1 MGVVKFYSY
10 LVAIISSRYQL
21 EQCEVSVNPIKSAL
35 SCILG
40 ASLMLCAACSQAQSD
55 VDTCLEISLTGTMG
69 GPSVFAGLAGSGT
82 LVKYGNVENNCG
94 DIHLQFD
101 AGRATSLRLS
111 ELGVGVNKL
120 DAIFIT
126 HLHSDHTVGLVDI
139 LQTRWHFFG
148 KPIDLVCSADQT
160 VEKPSPRTL
169 SCANFGEHIADA
181 AIQAGEIAQRSAESK
196 KRNSNGPASIVNHI
210 AVEAKPASK
219 TAAAK
224 PVQVWQSGDVSVS
237 AINSRHIP
245 GHLSYRVD
253 TPKGSVV
260 IGGDAGN
267 DLAKPPREN
276 STSAAV
282 ESLSQDAD
290 VLVHSTIHPVF
301 GPDGGSKF
309 PAPIFF
315 RQSTAADLGAL
326 AKRAKVKHLMLTHLI
341 PPIGAKSVGP
351 YKVPGGPLSEASYVD
366 AVSPSDYKG
375 QLYVGKDKLTLR
387 LP

>member
-1 MGVVKFYSY
+1 MKSVKVY
-10 LVAIISSRYQL
+10 
-21 EQCEVSVNPIKSAL
+21 
-35 SCILG
+35 ILG
-40 ASLMLCAACSQAQSD
+40 ALVVFCAACSHVQSGD
-55 VDTCLEISLTGTMG
+55 SQVSSNDQKTCLEVSLTGTMG
-69 GPSVFAGLAGSGT
+69 GPSVFGGLAGSGT
-82 LVKYGNVENNCG
+82 LVKYGRVENNCG
-94 DIHLQFD
+94 DVHLQFD

-148 KPIDLVCSADQT
+148 KPVDLVCSEDKT
-160 VEKPSPRTL
+160 SFKPEPRTL

-181 AIQAGEIAQRSAESK
+181 SIQAGEIAQRSAESK
-196 KRNSNGPASIVNHI
+196 KRDSNGPASIVNHI
-210 AVEAKPASK
+210 PVVAEPASK
-219 TAAAK
+219 GTAAK
-224 PVQVWQSGDVSVS
+224 PVQVWKSGDVTVS

-267 DLAKPPREN
+267 DKASLPREN

-282 ESLSQDAD
+282 ETLSQGAD
-290 VLVHSTIHPVF
+290 ILVHSTMHPIF
-301 GPDGGSKF
+301 GPDGGSTF
-309 PAPIFF
+309 PVPIFL
-315 RQSTAADLGAL
+315 RQSTAGDLGAL
-326 AKRAKVKHLMLTHLI
+326 ASRANIDNLMLTHLI

-351 YKVPGGPLSEASYVD
+351 YKVPGGALSEQDYAD
-366 AVSPSDYKG
+366 AVVESGYQG
-375 QLYVGKDKLTLR
+375 NIYVGKDKLTLR
-387 LP
+387 LPVTQ